1 MNCVIP
7 FHSGDRD
14 QALRLI
20 KHIQFLGPQGGDFY
34 LMTQQQNADPAMLPV
49 GWNWIIDYLNVKSN
63 WSSGETPPPGQE
75 DASGPNAMWTQT
87 AREMCR
93 LQKGPWLW
101 LEPDAVPLRS
111 DWLEALDAEYR
122 RCGKPFMGGKA
133 PKGERMSGVA
143 IYHQNTARTCE
154 RAMRCGRVAFDF
166 VGAQDFLRMG
176 VHFTPLIADH
186 FRCDPFKDE
195 ADFNARVHREA
206 VLHHGDKT
214 GSIFRYIGGTRYEP
228 PQEVIHMGEITTP
241 ADVYAMTHGIGIGP
255 GPFAN
260 VAPVEFQRIPDRPAE
275 PEIVPAC
282 EADQIL
288 SGLDLSTVPT
298 EMLERFIGNRFIH
311 HIDVCLAGTELNHRQ
326 EPGRKSFKALMESRL
341 DWIIEQ
347 LGKGD
352 NRQQFYA
359 ALKKRGIECG
369 RKPKKVKQ
377 LTKK

>member
-1 MNCVIP
+1 MLNVILP
-7 FHSGDRD
+7 FHAGDRD

-20 KHIQFLGPQGGDFY
+20 KHIQSLSPQGGDFY

-122 RCGKPFMGGKA
+122 RCGKPFMGGMA

-143 IYHQNTARTCE
+143 VYHQNTARTCE

-195 ADFNARVHREA
+195 TDFNARVHREA

-214 GSIFRYIGGTRYEP
+214 GSIYRFIGGTRYEP
-228 PQEVIHMGEITTP
+228 PQEVIHMGTVFERVPERPDEITDMLNQKANDTP
-241 ADVYAMTHGIGIGP
+241 VVLTVVQHLDCIMSLVGDSKPKRAMLYA
-255 GPFAN
+255 
-260 VAPVEFQRIPDRPAE
+260 
-275 PEIVPAC
+275 
-282 EADQIL
+282 
-288 SGLDLSTVPT
+288 
-298 EMLERFIGNRFIH
+298 
-311 HIDVCLAGTELNHRQ
+311 ELQ
-326 EPGRKSFKALMESRL
+326 
-341 DWIIEQ
+341 
-347 LGKGD
+347 
-352 NRQQFYA
+352 
-359 ALKKRGIECG
+359 KRGIECG
-369 RKPKKVKQ
+369 RKPKKPKPKAAI
-377 LTKK
+377 TK